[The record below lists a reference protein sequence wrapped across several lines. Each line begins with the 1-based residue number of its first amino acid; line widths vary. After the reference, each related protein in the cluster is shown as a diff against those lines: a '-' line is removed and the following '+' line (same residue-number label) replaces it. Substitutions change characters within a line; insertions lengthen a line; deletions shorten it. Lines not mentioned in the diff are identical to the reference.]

1 MRFLTALSV
10 FLVSV
15 ACQQA
20 GGPTEVSVAGT
31 PSADRASDGGEAAF
45 LSNIRQLTT
54 PAMGFDRAGEA
65 YFSPD
70 MRTIIFQA
78 TLAGA
83 EGYQIYTLDLLP
95 GATPRRVSAGRGECT
110 CAYYRPDG
118 RKIIFASSHLDP
130 ALSGQGQA
138 ASKPTGYQVGQR
150 RYVWH
155 FNPHMDIFEADPDG
169 SNLRRLTDTPG
180 YDAEGAYSPD
190 GRLIAFT
197 SERSGDLEIW
207 VMDADGSNP
216 RQVTR
221 AKGYDGGPFISPDG
235 RRIIFRADRRGDD
248 LLQIFVIDIDGQNER
263 QLTDNRFVNWGPYW
277 HPEGRSIIY
286 ATSRHG
292 HDNYELY
299 LMNVETGRERRVT
312 HTPGFDG
319 CRSSARTADGSCGRP
334 SAARTARARSSSR
347 ISPCPRG
354 SEARV
359 GHGDQYRSPCH
370 PGNCPYL

>member
-1 MRFLTALSV
+1 MPSHLFAVAFLSV
-10 FLVSV
+10 LAVC
-15 ACQQA
+15 AGCHQA
-20 GGPTEVSVAGT
+20 GRSAETSVPAVAYAERTSGT
-31 PSADRASDGGEAAF
+31 GEGEF

-54 PAMGFDRAGEA
+54 PAMGFEKAGEA

-70 MRTIIFQA
+70 MRSIIFQA
-78 TLAGA
+78 TPVGA
-83 EGYQIYTLDLLP
+83 QGYQIYTLDLP
-95 GATPRRVSAGRGECT
+95 TGATPRIVSTGRGECT

-130 ALSGQGQA
+130 ALSGREQA
-138 ASKPTGYQVGQR
+138 ASKPAGYQVGQR

-169 SNLRRLTDTPG
+169 SNLRRLTDAPG

-190 GRLIAFT
+190 SRHIAFT

-319 CRSSARTADGSCGRP
+319 LPVFSPDGRRLMWTSKRGPDGTSQIFIADFTLPEGF
-334 SAARTARARSSSR
+334 
-347 ISPCPRG
+347 
-354 SEARV
+354 
-359 GHGDQYRSPCH
+359 
-370 PGNCPYL
+370 